1 MKKLLL
7 ALLLLVPFIGYSEEA
22 RLLRFPSVGGDQ
34 IAFTYAGDL
43 YTVSV
48 NGGLAKKI
56 TSDIGYEV
64 FSRFSPD
71 GKTIAFT
78 GQYDGSTEVY
88 TIPVEGGI
96 PKRLTYTATLDRD
109 LIGDRMGPNNIVM
122 GWTPDGKSI
131 YFRSRWYAF
140 SASRG
145 LLFKVPA
152 EGGVI
157 EQFPLTEG
165 GFSSF
170 SPDGKYFAFNRM
182 FREFRTWKYYTG
194 GQADDIWIN
203 KVGSTDLEK
212 ITDNIHQNIFPMW
225 VGKEIFFISDRDKT
239 MNLFSY
245 NTETKQE
252 TKITD
257 FKEFD
262 IKYPAHSQ
270 DYIVFENGG
279 YIYKFD
285 VKSRKLDKVSIEIV
299 NDNIYSRSKLVEASN
314 RMSSYS
320 LSPDGERVLVTARG
334 DIYSL
339 PAKQGATYNL
349 TRTTG
354 ANEREA
360 KWSPDG
366 KYIAYFSDK
375 SGEYQLYIMD
385 YDHPESATAI
395 TNFKSGYPAGLKWSP
410 DSKKIYFQNEK
421 KEFYSV
427 DAAAK
432 KATKIFTGEY
442 SGVRGIDISSD
453 GAWIAFST
461 ESEQRTSVIY
471 LFEVA
476 TGKHFPATTP
486 WFDSS
491 NPVFSQDGKYLFF
504 TSARDF
510 RSTYSRV
517 EWNATYAVNNFVFIL
532 PLAAETENPTSLKA
546 NEYKPSQESAP
557 AQTAPTGGRA
567 QASSTPKA
575 AMKIDREGLI
585 ERATIL
591 PLQAGF
597 YQLIT
602 AFGDNLYYTDRAE
615 LKRISLKDMKSS
627 TVTKARLID
636 LNPVTKK
643 AIFRDGQKS
652 HVATLAPSVKLEDA
666 IPTGDIKTVV
676 DYHQEWNQI
685 FNESWRIYRDHF
697 YVENM
702 HGANWEALRKKYSAL
717 LPYVNHRHD
726 LTYVIGEMISELNVG
741 HAYITS
747 GEAPDKAKVK
757 TGLLGGKFSKDK
769 SGNFKIE
776 KIFKGANWDK
786 SLISP
791 LDETGV
797 NVKVGEYIT
806 AVDGV
811 LAIELT
817 DIYQGLVGKVGS
829 VVALRVNTSPTDKGA
844 RTVYVKPIADE
855 SKLAYYEWVQNNI
868 RKVEEA
874 SGGQIGYIH
883 IPDMGTAGLDEFTKF
898 FYTQLD
904 KKALIID
911 DRMNGGGNVSPMILE
926 RLYREVFRI
935 SMSRNG
941 RNQPVPNQTHWG
953 PKVCLVDKYS
963 MSDGD
968 LFPQGFKQ
976 LGIGKIIGT
985 RTWGGIVGIS
995 GSKQFMDGQ
1004 DLRTPFFTQYDVNGE
1019 WMLESW
1025 GVEPDIVVDINPFED
1040 YLGKDAQ
1047 LDKAIEVL
1055 LEELKSWKP
1064 LPATPKDPIRVK

>member
-7 ALLLLVPFIGYSEEA
+7 ALMLLIPFIGHADEA

-56 TSDIGYEV
+56 TSDVGYEV

-71 GKTIAFT
+71 GKSIAFT

-88 TIPVEGGI
+88 TIPVEGGV

-145 LLFKVPA
+145 VLMKVSKD
-152 EGGVI
+152 GGPV

-165 GFSSF
+165 GFSSY

-203 KVGSTDLEK
+203 KVGTTDLEK

-225 VGKEIFFISDRDKT
+225 VGKEIFFISDRDHT

-252 TKITD
+252 TKVTD
-257 FKEFD
+257 FTDFD
-262 IKYPAHSQ
+262 IKYPSHSQ

-285 VKSRKLDKVSIEIV
+285 VKSRKLDKVKIEIV
-299 NDNIYSRSKLVEASN
+299 DNNLYSRSKLVDASG
-314 RMSSYS
+314 RISSYS
-320 LSPDGERVLVTARG
+320 LSPDGERVLVAARG
-334 DIYSL
+334 DVYSL
-339 PAKQGATYNL
+339 PAKEGATYNL
-349 TRTTG
+349 TRTQG
-354 ANEREA
+354 AHERDA

-375 SGEYQLYIMD
+375 SGEYQLYLMD
-385 YDHPESATAI
+385 YDKPESAKAV
-395 TNFKSGYPAGLKWSP
+395 TNLKTGYPAGLTWSP
-410 DSKKIYFQNEK
+410 DSKKIYFQTEKNEL
-421 KEFYSV
+421 YSV
-427 DAAAK
+427 DVATQ
-432 KATKIFTGEY
+432 KANKIYTCEY
-442 SGVRGIDISSD
+442 SGIRGLDISND
-453 GAWIAFST
+453 GAWLAFST
-461 ESEQRTSVIY
+461 ESDQRTSVIQ

-476 TGKHFPATTP
+476 TGKYFPVTTA

-491 NPVFSQDGKYLFF
+491 NPVFSEDGKYLFF

-517 EWNATYAVNNFVFIL
+517 EWNATYAISSYAFVL
-532 PLAAETENPTSLKA
+532 PLAINTPNPTTLKGD
-546 NEYKPSQESAP
+546 EYNPQSKESANAP
-557 AQTAPTGGRA
+557 A
-567 QASSTPKA
+567 ASKSAGVTSVKV
-575 AMKIDREGLI
+575 DRDGII

-591 PLQAGF
+591 PLPSGQ
-597 YQLIT
+597 YQLIA
-602 AFGDNLYYTDRAE
+602 AFGDNLYYFDRTE
-615 LKRISLKDMKSS
+615 LKRLSLKDMKSNS
-627 TVTKARLID
+627 ITKARPMAI
-636 LNPVTKK
+636 NPITKK
-643 AIFRDGQKS
+643 AIFREGQKS
-652 HVATLAPSVKLEDA
+652 YVATLGTSVKLDEA
-666 IPTGDIKTVV
+666 IPTNDIKAVV
-676 DYHQEWNQI
+676 DYQQEWRQI

-702 HGANWEALRKKYSAL
+702 HGADWKAIHKKYEAL

-747 GEAPDKAKVK
+747 GEAPAPQRIK
-757 TGLLGGKFSKDK
+757 TGLLGGKFSRDK

-791 LDETGV
+791 LDAAGV
-797 NVKVGEYIT
+797 DVKVGEYIT
-806 AVDGV
+806 AVDGI
-811 LAIELT
+811 LAPELS
-817 DIYQGLVGKVGS
+817 DIYEGLVGKVGS
-829 VVALRVNTSPTDKGA
+829 VVALRVNSSATDKGA

-868 RKVEEA
+868 KKVEEA

-883 IPDMGTAGLDEFTKF
+883 VPDMSTAGLDEFTKF

-941 RNQPVPNQTHWG
+941 RNQPVPNETHWG

-995 GSKQFMDGQ
+995 GSRPFMDGQ

-1040 YLGKDAQ
+1040 FLGKDAQ

-1055 LEELKSWKP
+1055 LEELKDWKP
-1064 LPATPKDPIRVK
+1064 LPATPKDPIRVKQTK